1 MLSDWVSFLAYPNL
15 FGIKGFVVVVVDTH
29 FAILIVQRD
38 NVSNQR
44 EHVILL
50 LANVHVRKCPK
61 PDNQPKVSTNIT
73 LLPNVCSFF
82 FLFHFSFSL
91 LSLDFEMH

>member
-1 MLSDWVSFLAYPNL
+1 MQ
-15 FGIKGFVVVVVDTH
+15 K
-29 FAILIVQRD
+29 D

-61 PDNQPKVSTNIT
+61 PDHQPKVSTNVI
-73 LLPNVCSFF
+73 LLPNLCSFF
-82 FLFHFSFSL
+82 FSFFFFFSL
-91 LSLDFEMH
+91 FSLDFEMH